1 MLERIFAAWPR
12 SVRFWMLA
20 VFLIFVFF
28 TGGSAR
34 YDAQSLA
41 MLRPVSIVML
51 GIAFCGLS
59 LDHIGTHKCLFS
71 VACVVISIVLLQIT
85 PLPDGL
91 RLSLSS
97 NNLIENIAAT
107 TSTTDMVRPLSIAP
121 SMTTNALFAL
131 MVPFTVLIFSVQLSR
146 EERFALLPVV
156 IVLALAS
163 GILGFLQALGSPG
176 GILYFYEITNVES
189 AVGLFANRNHQA
201 TLLALLFPMLA
212 VFASASVRSQDQ
224 GRVKSI
230 AAMSLAAILV
240 PLLLVTGS
248 RTGLL
253 IGFIGIVSGLFLY
266 KAPVSDKIK
275 KAKSYRLDPLVVIAG
290 LAVVTLGALSILFSR
305 AQAVQR
311 LTGLNQEED
320 LRFQIW
326 RPIFEF
332 AVNFLPTGSGVG
344 SFSTAYQVYESDVQ
358 LGPTML
364 NQAHNDWLDLILT
377 TGYLGIILAAL
388 AAVGFLK
395 LAWLA
400 LRSTMKA
407 GSRVQFSRLGA
418 VLTFLVVLAALVDY
432 ALRTPI
438 ITSVL
443 IIFLIWLQSI
453 LEDGSNHKKPASAA
467 PVSRVD

>member
-1 MLERIFAAWPR
+1 MLKRIFAAWPR
-12 SVRFWMLA
+12 SGRFWMLT
-20 VFLIFVFF
+20 VFLIFVFL

-51 GIAFCGLS
+51 GLAFCGLS
-59 LDHIGTHKCLFS
+59 LDNIRTHKWLITG
-71 VACVVISIVLLQIT
+71 ACVVISIVLLQIA
-85 PLPDGL
+85 PLPEGL

-97 NNLIENIAAT
+97 NNLIENIAAN
-107 TSTTDMVRPLSIAP
+107 TSTTDIMRPLSIAP

-131 MVPFTVLIFSVQLSR
+131 MVPFTVLIFSVQLTR
-146 EERFALLPVV
+146 EESFALLPMV
-156 IVLALAS
+156 ITLALAS

-212 VFASASVRSQDQ
+212 VYASTNVRSQDH

-253 IGFIGIVSGLFLY
+253 VGLIGIISALFLY
-266 KAPVSDKIK
+266 KAPVIDEEK
-275 KAKSYRLDPLVVIAG
+275 KAKSQRPNLFFVITG
-290 LAVVTLGALSILFSR
+290 LAVVTLGTLSILFSR

-311 LTGLNQEED
+311 LAGLNQEED
-320 LRFQIW
+320 LRFHIW

-332 AVNFLPTGSGVG
+332 ATNFLPAGSGAG
-344 SFSTAYQVYESDVQ
+344 SFSSAYRVYESDVQ

-377 TGYLGIILAAL
+377 TGYSGIVLAAL

-395 LAWLA
+395 LAWPTLDG
-400 LRSTMKA
+400 TMKA
-407 GSRVQFSRLGA
+407 GSRVQLSRLGA

-438 ITSVL
+438 INAVF
-443 IIFLIWLQSI
+443 IISLIWLQSI
-453 LEDGSNHKKPASAA
+453 LEDRSSHKKPASGAS
-467 PVSRVD
+467 VSRVQ